1 MKKMYM
7 SIKDISMCMCMCM
20 QNYKKQRTDKLTGRL
35 ALMLCA

>member
-7 SIKDISMCMCMCM
+7 SIKDISMCMCM